1 MQHLIGKHEVDN
13 SLFIDGG
20 SEILM
25 ITAREPCGDS
35 VMGVHHTSY
44 TIESKTVKLVFIHP
58 KTKVGEQ
65 KSEDLVIAVIE
76 ETTEIN
82 IQLIQDL
89 PIPKFVSTS
98 RPFVKVTMVRA
109 VEHIQPIEDIFT
121 CMRMHNVEQYRD
133 AKPMSCVDKLHEFF
147 WCT

>member
-82 IQLIQDL
+82 IQFTTRLTYPKVRVDL
-89 PIPKFVSTS
+89 SPLRESNNGQSRRTYSTH
-98 RPFVKVTMVRA
+98 RGHFYMHANAQCRA
-109 VEHIQPIEDIFT
+109 VP
-121 CMRMHNVEQYRD
+121 
-133 AKPMSCVDKLHEFF
+133 
-147 WCT
+147 